1 MVKKLEGDNGNIRP
15 GEGGGWGPGP
25 KTPDCAM
32 GENGKLGVSGC
43 GKWKPGDSSG

>member
-25 KTPDCAM
+25 KIPVCAM
-32 GENGKLGVSGC
+32 GENGKLGSGD
-43 GKWKPGDSSG
+43 GNWKSGDNSG